1 MCSLYCGNTEK
12 LELCFYL
19 FSWDRWLVCYRWPWL
34 MTYFIRYTKI
44 HPCNFTHGTGGAVH
58 QQPTGVGDGNIFLE
72 RENIQK
78 SLLHFTTW
86 SIAFSGCLFPTPSS
100 LNSPHH
106 YLRLSKIWPLL
117 LHECFSGCSLLYNL
131 HFKQVLKGHSLA
143 RFFHAV
149 LHPSFIA
156 SFSKILLCSAS
167 VFQPPGCRNPQ
178 SSPSSVCLPCP
189 MILSQFYPVLRCS
202 VWVHVCWAY
211 LPNLINPNFP
221 AAE

>member
-1 MCSLYCGNTEK
+1 MCSSYCGNTEK
-12 LELCFYL
+12 VELCFSL

-44 HPCNFTHGTGGAVH
+44 HPCNFTHGTGGAVY
-58 QQPTGVGDGNIFLE
+58 QQLTVIGDGNIFFE
-72 RENIQK
+72 RESIQK
-78 SLLHFTTW
+78 SLLHFTAW

-117 LHECFSGCSLLYNL
+117 LHECISGCSLLYNL
-131 HFKQVLKGHSLA
+131 DFKQVLMGHSLA

-149 LHPSFIA
+149 LHPSFFAFTDIFQDPSLLSFCLPA
-156 SFSKILLCSAS
+156 SWLPESS
-167 VFQPPGCRNPQ
+167 

-189 MILSQFYPVLRCS
+189 LILLSVLSCPKVFS
-202 VWVHVCWAY
+202 VGSCVLG
-211 LPNLINPNFP
+211 LPP
-221 AAE
+221 